1 MRSYWVYILASQ
13 PRGTLYIGVTNDIL
27 GRSASHREGS
37 GSRFTSRY
45 RVGMLVYFEE
55 FADVKLAIQREKS
68 LKRYLRQWKIN
79 LIESTNPRW
88 VDLYPA
94 LKARHDTPGFGAS

>member
-1 MRSYWVYILASQ
+1 MRSYWVYMLASQ

-27 GRSASHREGS
+27 GRSAAHREGR

-45 RVGMLVYFEE
+45 GVRILVYFEE

-79 LIESTNPRW
+79 PLW
-88 VDLYPA
+88 VDLYPSM
-94 LKARHDTPGFGAS
+94 KARHDIPSPGAG

>member
-27 GRSASHREGS
+27 GRSAAHREGS

-45 RVGMLVYFEE
+45 GVGMLVYFEE

-79 LIESTNPRW
+79 LIESVNPQW
-88 VDLYPA
+88 IDLYPS
-94 LKARHDTPGFGAS
+94 LKARHDTPSAGTS

>member
-1 MRSYWVYILASQ
+1 MRSYWVYVLASK

-27 GRSASHREGS
+27 GRVERNRAGE

-45 RVGMLVYFEE
+45 GVRVLVHFEE
-55 FADVKLAIQREKS
+55 FADVNEAIQREKS

-79 LIESTNPRW
+79 LIEGSNPQW
-88 VDLYPA
+88 IDVYPG
-94 LKARHDTPGFGAS
+94 LLARHG

>member
-1 MRSYWVYILASQ
+1 MRSYWVYVLASK

-27 GRSASHREGS
+27 GRTERHRTGE

-45 RVGMLVYFEE
+45 GVGMLVYFEE
-55 FADVKLAIQREKS
+55 FADVNEAIQREKS

-79 LIESTNPRW
+79 LIEQSNPQW
-88 VDLYPA
+88 IDLYPG
-94 LKARHDTPGFGAS
+94 LLARHG